1 MRTSCLPKLN
11 EGTLVGKMAT
21 VTGWGKPSDD
31 SNSKSPVLRYY
42 KGVPIIDNDTCQRY
56 YGSAINAGSICI
68 DTTGSHG
75 VCNVSSK
82 LPVSANIASTT
93 ISTPNFTSDINY

>member
-1 MRTSCLPKLN
+1 MFILTYLKISDTVRTSCLPKLN
-11 EGTLVGKMAT
+11 VGSLVGEKAT
-21 VTGWGKPSDD
+21 VTGWGKPSDE

-56 YGSAINAGSICI
+56 YGEAINAGSICI

-75 VCNVSSK
+75 VCNVS
-82 LPVSANIASTT
+82 I
-93 ISTPNFTSDINY
+93 

>member
-1 MRTSCLPKLN
+1 MLLANWIALLVTHRDNKIPFFSDTVRTSCLPKLN
-11 EGTLVGKMAT
+11 EGNLVGEKAT

-56 YGSAINAGSICI
+56 YGSTINAGSICI

-75 VCNVSSK
+75 VCNVSM
-82 LPVSANIASTT
+82 
-93 ISTPNFTSDINY
+93 